1 MNCLEFR
8 RIVGAEPHASAPEI
22 VQHAAECEACAR
34 YQRELQQMD
43 RLIHRALSID
53 PATPAVKAP
62 VRRPPMLRFGLA
74 ASVLL
79 AIALA
84 VFWLGAPRDALAADA
99 VQHVMHE
106 SASLQEPASAEAEA
120 MLAQVL
126 TDAGVRLRQPLD
138 GRVSYAMFCPFRGH
152 QVPHFVVQT
161 EKGPVTVLLLAH
173 EEAVEKPRHFREKGF
188 HGVIMPA
195 PRGVLA
201 VLGEETQVD
210 RVAQEVLAAVDYQTG
225 W

>member
-8 RIVGAEPHASAPEI
+8 RIVGAEPRTPAPEI
-22 VQHAAECEACAR
+22 VQHAAQCEACAR
-34 YQRELQQMD
+34 YQREMQQMD
-43 RLIHRALSID
+43 QLIHRALSID

-62 VRRPPMLRFGLA
+62 VRHSPVMRFGLA

-79 AIALA
+79 GVALA
-84 VFWLGAPRDALAADA
+84 VFWLGTPRDALAAEA
-99 VQHVMHE
+99 VEHVLHE
-106 SASLQEPASAEAEA
+106 SASLQEPASADAEA
-120 MLAQVL
+120 MLALVL
-126 TDAGVRLRQPLD
+126 TDAGVSLRPQLN
-138 GRVSYAMFCPFRGH
+138 GRVSYAMSCPFRGR

-173 EEAVEKPRHFREKGF
+173 EAAIEQPRRFREKGF
-188 HGVIMPA
+188 HGIIVPA

-201 VLGEETQVD
+201 VLGEESQVD